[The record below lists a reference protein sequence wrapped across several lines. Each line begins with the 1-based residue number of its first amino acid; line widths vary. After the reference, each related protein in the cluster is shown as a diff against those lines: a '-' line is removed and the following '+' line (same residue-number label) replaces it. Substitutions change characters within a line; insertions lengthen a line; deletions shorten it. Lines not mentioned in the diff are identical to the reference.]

1 VERNITTKVLDNT
14 VISAGLKEIKTINL
28 IERCI
33 KRYKLVTSKHVFEE
47 TLKGFSNPIIKN
59 CYSEI
64 EVHEINE
71 ETFNFLLDYL
81 ERRFPYL
88 HRGELSSFL
97 VALLKYAENGKPYY
111 YVTDDNKMRNKI
123 PKILNDPV
131 LKSKLKNP
139 ITPENFNLTGTIG
152 LILRLKYRGLISK
165 EEAKKIADDLENSS
179 FRVTPELLK
188 KLRED

>member
-1 VERNITTKVLDNT
+1 MEGNITVKILDNT
-14 VISAGLKEIKTINL
+14 VISASLKEIKTINL
-28 IERCI
+28 IERCL
-33 KRYKLVTSKHVFEE
+33 KRYKLVTSEYVFVE
-47 TLKGFSNPIIKN
+47 TLKGFSNPTIEN
-59 CYSEI
+59 CYSDI

-71 ETFNFLLDYL
+71 EMFNFLLDYL

-97 VALLKYAENGKPYY
+97 VALLKYAENGKSYY
-111 YVTDDNKMRNKI
+111 YVTDDRRMRDTI
-123 PKILNDPV
+123 SKILNDPIV
-131 LKSKLKNP
+131 KSKLKNP

-152 LILRLKYRGLISK
+152 LLLRLKYRGLISK